1 MAEKIPPEVQ
11 TQLIKLQQLQKQLD
25 NLTYERSVIDS
36 ELREINKIL
45 EELSK
50 LSADTPVYKI
60 VGNILVR
67 KDKAS
72 IEQELND
79 RKEILELRSRTY
91 LKQESLLRKQFED
104 LQKNVNDLLQRYYP
118 QLKGSSNPPKA

>member
-50 LSADTPVYKI
+50 LSADTSVYKM
-60 VGNILVR
+60 VGNILVK
-67 KDKAS
+67 KDKTA

>member
-50 LSADTPVYKI
+50 LTTDTSVYKI
-60 VGNILVR
+60 VGNILVK
-67 KDKAS
+67 KDKTA